1 MTMETASPSAP
12 AGLSAGALI
21 RALHGIAFRLA
32 GREELAVR
40 LRAAWEHA
48 REVIACDH
56 CLVMLWPER
65 DLLALCEPDCP
76 EAGSDRLRQRL
87 EWHARMLDED
97 IAASIQERPRPS
109 EPQDA
114 ISLES
119 GLKATASTIP
129 P

>member
-1 MTMETASPSAP
+1 C
-12 AGLSAGALI
+12 LSAGALV

-65 DLLALCEPDCP
+65 DVLALCEPDCP
-76 EAGSDRLRQRL
+76 EGGSDRLRQRL

-97 IAASIQERPRPS
+97 RAASIQARTLLS
-109 EPQDA
+109 EPSAA
-114 ISLES
+114 IAADDGRAPGTGGYAALSPPLMGLE
-119 GLKATASTIP
+119 GVL
-129 P
+129 